1 MITEKIKQKFTE
13 IDYPILFLFDAD
25 KEYEEELMSYDQS
38 DFKIVT
44 VGRNFFA
51 VKHAVEFKEKSDKIL
66 LYHLSEEP
74 KEKEYINYPLT
85 DLLLAGNVLAMDE
98 ISDLLHQYK
107 IPLQQR
113 ENVALVKKWIKAKKN
128 QSKILP
134 ALTNKPFEI
143 SKLYTAVV
151 SIILEEKKTGN
162 IAFNLIRIF
171 EILQEGQTAW
181 EKKQQILV
189 DAGLDET
196 VKLNIAQLLS
206 IEAEDLRFDTLKNLW
221 LQLKYNLLTAPIA
234 EAEPI
239 DVYKTLKIKDDT
251 AKIKITNFF
260 KDWQDDKNKSL
271 HFETIFDELGASIN
285 EEKIYQWYGSA
296 QEYGIRTKKIV
307 QSLLSNSLKEIL
319 INPSEIVSQYASFNH
334 NQEQYDGYEQKVIF
348 ILNAARFFE
357 MIRRYSDF
365 VFNKPQ
371 EYIQRYE
378 KELYKL
384 DGFYRIAFT
393 AYQQFSEEMLADY
406 ETVFAELNKT
416 YDQYL
421 IDINNPWIKSLDEIG
436 FDFDKLTT
444 AKQFNFYNDFVAP
457 ITNKKVVIISD
468 AFRYELGIE
477 LMNELKVESDNN
489 ITCSAMLASIPS
501 YTNLGMSN
509 LLPNKTIGAI
519 ITDENIDYSIAE
531 IKTVS
536 TNREQ
541 ILKLAESNSGVIDY
555 ATFSKFNTEEGR
567 NYLRDKHTVYVYHNW
582 MDAIGDKQGSEYY
595 TFESAEQCITQLKT
609 LIRKLYGNFNI
620 YNVLVT
626 ADHGFLFNY
635 KKISDATSQQLPALK
650 NTLKDHTRF
659 CLTTDT
665 NDYADTYQFPL
676 SATTNIVSEVQVILP
691 KAINRFR
698 KKGNIGKQFV
708 HGGGALQEV
717 IVPVLQL
724 YRNRRNLA
732 KKVNFKR
739 IDTIKS
745 VSTSFFKLNFLQ
757 VEPIGSDYKSRILRV
772 AIYDIDNQIISN
784 EEEVILNL
792 TSELP
797 AERSFEVRMELSSKG
812 SKTKIGYVKVYD
824 KEDNLNPL
832 LNDLLKINLLE
843 EIDSFD

>member
-1 MITEKIKQKFTE
+1 MIIEKIKQKFSE

-38 DFKIVT
+38 DFRIVK
-44 VGRNFFA
+44 VDRNFFA
-51 VKHAVEFKEKSDKIL
+51 VKHAVEFREKTDKIL

-85 DLLLAGNVLAMDE
+85 DLLLAGDILAMDE
-98 ISDLLHQYK
+98 ISDLLQQYK

-113 ENVALVKKWIKAKKN
+113 ENVNKVKKWIKAKKN

-134 ALTNKPFEI
+134 ALTNNPFEI
-143 SKLYTAVV
+143 NKLYTAVI
-151 SIILEEKKTGN
+151 SIILEEKKVGN
-162 IAFNLIRIF
+162 IGFNLIRVF
-171 EILQEGQTAW
+171 EFLQEGQSSW
-181 EKKQQILV
+181 EKKQQILIG
-189 DAGLDET
+189 AGLDEIL
-196 VKLNIAQLLS
+196 KLNITQLLN
-206 IEAEDLRFDTLKNLW
+206 ITIDDIRFDSLKTLF
-221 LQLKYNLLTAPIA
+221 LQLKYNMITYFINDPNKRD
-234 EAEPI
+234 E
-239 DVYKTLKIKDDT
+239 YFSLKINDDT
-251 AKIKITNFF
+251 AKIKINNFF

-271 HFETIFDELGASIN
+271 HFETIFDELGAGI
-285 EEKIYQWYGSA
+285 EEKKIYDYFGSS

-307 QSLLSNSLKEIL
+307 QSLLNNSLNEIL
-319 INPSEIVSQYASFNH
+319 NNPSEIVAQYASFN
-334 NQEQYDGYEQKVIF
+334 NNLDQYEGYEQKVTF
-348 ILNAARFFE
+348 ILYSARFFE

-371 EYIQRYE
+371 EYILRYE

-384 DGFYRIAFT
+384 DGFYRLAFT
-393 AYQQFSEEMLADY
+393 AYQQFSEEMLQEY

-421 IDINNPWIKSLDEIG
+421 IDLNNPWVKSLDEIN
-436 FDFDKLTT
+436 FDFGKLPT
-444 AKQFNFYNDFVAP
+444 AKQFNFYQDFVKP
-457 ITNKKVVIISD
+457 IANKKVVIISD

-477 LMNELKVESDNN
+477 LMNELKIDSDNEM
-489 ITCSAMLASIPS
+489 TCSTMLSSIPS

-509 LLPNKTIGAI
+509 LLPNEKIEALISPDG
-519 ITDENIDYSIAE
+519 IDYSING

-541 ILKLAESNSGVIDY
+541 ILKLAENNSGVIDY

-567 NYLRDKHTVYVYHNW
+567 NYLKDKQTVYVYHNW

-635 KKISDATSQQLPALK
+635 KKISDATSQQLPGLK

-665 NDYADTYQFPL
+665 NDHADTYQFPL
-676 SATTNIVSEVQVILP
+676 AATTNITSDVQVILP
-691 KAINRFR
+691 KSINRFR

-708 HGGGALQEV
+708 HGGSALQEV
-717 IVPVLQL
+717 LVPVLQL

-739 IDTIKS
+739 IDTVKS
-745 VSTSFFKLNFLQ
+745 ASTSIVKLNFLQ
-757 VEPIGSDYKSRILRV
+757 VEPIGSDYKSRTLKI
-772 AIYDIDNQIISN
+772 AIYDLDHNIISN
-784 EEEVILNL
+784 EEEIILNL

-797 AERSFEVRMELSSKG
+797 ADRNFEVRIELSSKG
-812 SKTKIGYVKVYD
+812 SKTKTGFVKVFD
-824 KEDNLNPL
+824 KDDKLNAL
-832 LNDLLKINLLE
+832 LTDLIKINLLE

>member
-1 MITEKIKQKFTE
+1 MIVEKIKQKFSE

-44 VGRNFFA
+44 VDRNFFA
-51 VKHAVEFKEKSDKIL
+51 VKYAVEFREKTDKIL
-66 LYHLSEEP
+66 LYHLSNEP
-74 KEKEYINYPLT
+74 QEKQYINYPLT
-85 DLLLAGNVLAMDE
+85 DLLLAADILAMDE
-98 ISDLLHQYK
+98 ISDLLQQYK

-113 ENVALVKKWIKAKKN
+113 ENVSKVKKWIKAKKN

-134 ALTNKPFEI
+134 ALTNNPFEI
-143 SKLYTAVV
+143 NKLYTAVI

-189 DAGLDET
+189 NAGLDET

-271 HFETIFDELGASIN
+271 NFEIIFDELGASIN

-319 INPSEIVSQYASFNH
+319 INPSEIVSQYASFN
-334 NQEQYDGYEQKVIF
+334 NNSEQYEGYEQKVSF
-348 ILNAARFFE
+348 ILNTARFFE

-384 DGFYRIAFT
+384 DGFYRVAFT
-393 AYQQFSEEMLADY
+393 AYQQFSEEMLSDY

-421 IDINNPWIKSLDEIG
+421 IDVNNPWVKSLDEIG

-635 KKISDATSQQLPALK
+635 KKISDATSQQLPVLK

>member
-1 MITEKIKQKFTE
+1 MIVEKIKQKFTE
-13 IDYPILFLFDAD
+13 IDYPILFLFDTD
-25 KEYEEELMSYDQS
+25 KEYEEALMSYDQS

-44 VGRNFFA
+44 VDRNFFS

-74 KEKEYINYPLT
+74 KEKEYLNYPLT
-85 DLLLAGNVLAMDE
+85 DLLLAGNILAMDE
-98 ISDLLHQYK
+98 ISDLLQQYK

-113 ENVALVKKWIKAKKN
+113 ENVSKVKKWIKAKKN

-134 ALTNKPFEI
+134 ALTNNPFELG
-143 SKLYTAVV
+143 KLYTAVV
-151 SIILEEKKTGN
+151 SIILDEKKTGN

-181 EKKQQILV
+181 EKMQQVLV
-189 DAGLDET
+189 NAGLDET

-206 IEAEDLRFDTLKNLW
+206 IEVEDLRFETLKNLW
-221 LQLKYNLLTAPIA
+221 LQLKYNMLTAPIA
-234 EAEPI
+234 EAEAM
-239 DVYKTLKIKDDT
+239 DLYKTLKMKDDT

-260 KDWQDDKNKSL
+260 KDWLDDKNKSL

-285 EEKIYQWYGSA
+285 EEKIYEWYGSA
-296 QEYGIRTKKIV
+296 QEYGIRTKKSV
-307 QSLLSNSLKEIL
+307 LSLLSNSLNEIL
-319 INPSEIVSQYASFNH
+319 SNPSVVVSQYASFN
-334 NQEQYDGYEQKVIF
+334 NNLEQYEGYEQKVSF

-371 EYIQRYE
+371 EYIHRYE
-378 KELYKL
+378 RELYKL
-384 DGFYRIAFT
+384 DGFYRLAFT
-393 AYQQFSEEMLADY
+393 AYQQFSEEMLPDY
-406 ETVFAELNKT
+406 ETVFAELNKS

-421 IDINNPWIKSLDEIG
+421 IDLNNPWVKSLDEIG
-436 FDFDKLTT
+436 FDFGKLAT
-444 AKQFNFYNDFVAP
+444 AKQFNFYQDFVEP

-489 ITCSAMLASIPS
+489 ITCSAMLASIPT

-509 LLPNKTIGAI
+509 LLPNQKIEAI
-519 ITDENIDYSIAE
+519 ITDDAIDYSIVG
-531 IKTVS
+531 IKTFS
-536 TNREQ
+536 ANREQ
-541 ILKLAESNSGVIDY
+541 ILKLKESNSGVIDY
-555 ATFSKFNTEEGR
+555 ATFSKFTTEEGR
-567 NYLRDKHTVYVYHNW
+567 TYLRDKQTVYVYHNW

-595 TFESAEQCITQLKT
+595 TFESAEQCIAQLKT

-635 KKISDATSQQLPALK
+635 KKISDATTQQLPSLK
-650 NTLKDHTRF
+650 STLKDHTRF

-665 NDYADTYQFPL
+665 SKFADTYQFPL
-676 SATTNIVSEVQVILP
+676 SATTNIVSGVQVVLP
-691 KAINRFR
+691 KAINRFK

-708 HGGGALQEV
+708 HGGSALQEV

-739 IDTIKS
+739 IDSVKS
-745 VSTSFFKLNFLQ
+745 VSTSIFKLNFLQ
-757 VEPIGSDYKSRILRV
+757 VEPVGNSHKSRVLLISV
-772 AIYDIDNQIISN
+772 YDIDDNVISN
-784 EEEVILNL
+784 IEEVTLNL

-797 AERSFEVRMELSSKG
+797 AERSFEVRMELSPKG
-812 SKTKIGYVKVYD
+812 SKTKIGYVRVYD
-824 KEDNLNPL
+824 KYDKLNPL

>member
-1 MITEKIKQKFTE
+1 MITEKIKQKFSE

-44 VGRNFFA
+44 VDRNFFA
-51 VKHAVEFKEKSDKIL
+51 VKYAVEFREKTDKIL
-66 LYHLSEEP
+66 LYHLSNEP
-74 KEKEYINYPLT
+74 QEKQYINYPLT
-85 DLLLAGNVLAMDE
+85 DLLLAADILAMDE
-98 ISDLLHQYK
+98 ISDLLQQYK

-113 ENVALVKKWIKAKKN
+113 ENVSKVKKWIKAKKN

-134 ALTNKPFEI
+134 ALTNNPFEI
-143 SKLYTAVV
+143 NKLYTAVI

-189 DAGLDET
+189 NAGLDET

-271 HFETIFDELGASIN
+271 NFEIIFDELGASIN

-319 INPSEIVSQYASFNH
+319 INPSEIVSQYASFN
-334 NQEQYDGYEQKVIF
+334 NNSEQYEGYEQKVSF
-348 ILNAARFFE
+348 ILNTARFFE

-384 DGFYRIAFT
+384 DGFYRVAFT
-393 AYQQFSEEMLADY
+393 AYQQFSEEMLSDY

-421 IDINNPWIKSLDEIG
+421 IDVNNPWVKSLDEIG

-635 KKISDATSQQLPALK
+635 KKISDATSQQLPVLK

>member
-1 MITEKIKQKFTE
+1 MIVEKIKQKFSE

-44 VGRNFFA
+44 VDRNFFA
-51 VKHAVEFKEKSDKIL
+51 VKYAVEFREKTDKIL
-66 LYHLSEEP
+66 LYHLSNEP
-74 KEKEYINYPLT
+74 QEKQYINYPLT
-85 DLLLAGNVLAMDE
+85 DLLLAADILAMDE
-98 ISDLLHQYK
+98 ISDLLQQYK

-113 ENVALVKKWIKAKKN
+113 ENVSKVKKWIKAKKN

-134 ALTNKPFEI
+134 ALTNNPFEI
-143 SKLYTAVV
+143 NKLYTAVI

-189 DAGLDET
+189 NAGLDET

-271 HFETIFDELGASIN
+271 NFEIIFDELGASIN

-319 INPSEIVSQYASFNH
+319 INPSEIVSQYASFN
-334 NQEQYDGYEQKVIF
+334 NNSEQYEGYEQKVSF
-348 ILNAARFFE
+348 ILNTARFFE

-384 DGFYRIAFT
+384 DGFYRVAFT
-393 AYQQFSEEMLADY
+393 AYQQFSEEMLSDY

-421 IDINNPWIKSLDEIG
+421 IDVNNPWVKSLDEIG

-541 ILKLAESNSGVIDY
+541 ILKLAESNCGVIDY

-635 KKISDATSQQLPALK
+635 KKISDATSQQLPVLK

-772 AIYDIDNQIISN
+772 AIYDIDNQIISKK
-784 EEEVILNL
+784 EKKILNL

>member
-1 MITEKIKQKFTE
+1 M
-13 IDYPILFLFDAD
+13 
-25 KEYEEELMSYDQS
+25 
-38 DFKIVT
+38 
-44 VGRNFFA
+44 
-51 VKHAVEFKEKSDKIL
+51 
-66 LYHLSEEP
+66 
-74 KEKEYINYPLT
+74 
-85 DLLLAGNVLAMDE
+85 
-98 ISDLLHQYK
+98 
-107 IPLQQR
+107 
-113 ENVALVKKWIKAKKN
+113 
-128 QSKILP
+128 P
-134 ALTNKPFEI
+134 ALTNNPFEI
-143 SKLYTAVV
+143 NKLYTAVI

-189 DAGLDET
+189 NAGLDET

-319 INPSEIVSQYASFNH
+319 INPSEIVSQYASFN
-334 NQEQYDGYEQKVIF
+334 NNSEQYEGYEQKVSF
-348 ILNAARFFE
+348 ILNTARFFE

-384 DGFYRIAFT
+384 DGFYRVAFT
-393 AYQQFSEEMLADY
+393 AYQQFSEEMLSDY

-421 IDINNPWIKSLDEIG
+421 IDVNNPWVKSLDEIG

-635 KKISDATSQQLPALK
+635 KKISDATSQQLPVLK

-757 VEPIGSDYKSRILRV
+757 VEPIGTDYKSRILRV

>member
-1 MITEKIKQKFTE
+1 MIIEKIKQKFSE

-38 DFKIVT
+38 DFKIVK
-44 VGRNFFA
+44 VDRNFFA
-51 VKHAVEFKEKSDKIL
+51 VKHAVEFKEKTDKIL

-85 DLLLAGNVLAMDE
+85 DLLLAGDILAMDE
-98 ISDLLHQYK
+98 ISDLLQQYK

-113 ENVALVKKWIKAKKN
+113 ENVNKVKKWIKAKKN

-134 ALTNKPFEI
+134 ALTNNPFEI
-143 SKLYTAVV
+143 NKLYTAVI
-151 SIILEEKKTGN
+151 SIILEEKKVGN
-162 IAFNLIRIF
+162 IGFNLIRVF
-171 EILQEGQTAW
+171 EFLQEGQSSW
-181 EKKQQILV
+181 EKKQQILIG
-189 DAGLDET
+189 AGLDEIL
-196 VKLNIAQLLS
+196 KLNITQLLN
-206 IEAEDLRFDTLKNLW
+206 ITIDDIRFDSLKTLF
-221 LQLKYNLLTAPIA
+221 LQLKYNMITYFINDPDKRD
-234 EAEPI
+234 E
-239 DVYKTLKIKDDT
+239 YFSLKINDDT
-251 AKIKITNFF
+251 AKIKINNFF

-271 HFETIFDELGASIN
+271 HFETIFDELGSGI
-285 EEKIYQWYGSA
+285 EEKKIYDFFGSS

-307 QSLLSNSLKEIL
+307 QSLLDNSLNEIL
-319 INPSEIVSQYASFNH
+319 NNPSEIVAQYASFN
-334 NQEQYDGYEQKVIF
+334 NNLDQYEGYEQKVTF
-348 ILNAARFFE
+348 ILYSARFFE

-371 EYIQRYE
+371 EYILRYE

-384 DGFYRIAFT
+384 DGFYRLAFT
-393 AYQQFSEEMLADY
+393 AYQQFSEEMLQEY

-421 IDINNPWIKSLDEIG
+421 IDLNNPWVKSLDEIN
-436 FDFDKLTT
+436 FDFGKLTT
-444 AKQFNFYNDFVAP
+444 AKQFNFYQDSVKP
-457 ITNKKVVIISD
+457 IANKKVVIISD

-477 LMNELKVESDNN
+477 LMNELKIDSDNEM
-489 ITCSAMLASIPS
+489 TCSTMLSSIPS

-509 LLPNKTIGAI
+509 LLPNQKIEALISADG
-519 ITDENIDYSIAE
+519 IDYSING

-555 ATFSKFNTEEGR
+555 ATFSKFNTDEGR
-567 NYLRDKHTVYVYHNW
+567 NYLKDKQTVYVYHNW

-635 KKISDATSQQLPALK
+635 KKISDATSQQLPGLK

-665 NDYADTYQFPL
+665 NDHADTYQFPL
-676 SATTNIVSEVQVILP
+676 AATTNITSDVQVVLP
-691 KAINRFR
+691 KSINRFR

-708 HGGGALQEV
+708 HGGSALQEV
-717 IVPVLQL
+717 LVPVLQL

-739 IDTIKS
+739 IDSVKS
-745 VSTSFFKLNFLQ
+745 ASTSIVKLNFLQ
-757 VEPIGSDYKSRILRV
+757 VEPIGSDYKSRTLKI
-772 AIYDIDNQIISN
+772 AIYDLDHNIISN
-784 EEEVILNL
+784 EEEIILNL

-797 AERSFEVRMELSSKG
+797 ADRNFEVRIELSSKG
-812 SKTKIGYVKVYD
+812 SKTKTGFVKVFD
-824 KEDNLNPL
+824 KDDKLNAL
-832 LNDLLKINLLE
+832 LTDLIKINLLE

>member
-1 MITEKIKQKFTE
+1 MIVEKIKQKFTE
-13 IDYPILFLFDAD
+13 IDYPILFFFDAD

-44 VGRNFFA
+44 VNRNFFA
-51 VKHAVEFKEKSDKIL
+51 VKHAVEFKEKEDKIL

-85 DLLLAGNVLAMDE
+85 DLLLAGNILAMDE
-98 ISDLLHQYK
+98 ISDLLQQYK

-113 ENVALVKKWIKAKKN
+113 ENVSKVKKWIKAKKN

-134 ALTNKPFEI
+134 ALTNNPFEI
-143 SKLYTAVV
+143 GKLYTAVV
-151 SIILEEKKTGN
+151 SIILDEKKTGN

-181 EKKQQILV
+181 EKKQQVLV
-189 DAGLDET
+189 NAGLDET
-196 VKLNIAQLLS
+196 VKLNITQLLS
-206 IEAEDLRFDTLKNLW
+206 IEVEDLRFETLKNLW
-221 LQLKYNLLTAPIA
+221 LQLKYNMLTAPIA
-234 EAEPI
+234 EAEPM
-239 DVYKTLKIKDDT
+239 DLYKTLKIKDDT

-271 HFETIFDELGASIN
+271 HFEAIFDELGASIN
-285 EEKIYQWYGSA
+285 EEKIYEWYGPA

-307 QSLLSNSLKEIL
+307 QSLLSNSLNEIL
-319 INPSEIVSQYASFNH
+319 SNPSEVVSQYASFN
-334 NQEQYDGYEQKVIF
+334 NNLEQYEGYEQKVRFIF
-348 ILNAARFFE
+348 NTARFFE

-371 EYIQRYE
+371 EYIHRYE

-384 DGFYRIAFT
+384 DEFYRLAFT
-393 AYQQFSEEMLADY
+393 AYQQFSEEMLPDY

-421 IDINNPWIKSLDEIG
+421 IDLNNPWVKSLDEIG
-436 FDFDKLTT
+436 FDFGKLTT
-444 AKQFNFYNDFVAP
+444 AKQFNFHQDFVEP

-489 ITCSAMLASIPS
+489 ITCSAMLASIPT

-509 LLPNKTIGAI
+509 LLPNQKIEAI
-519 ITDENIDYSIAE
+519 VTDDAIDYSIAG

-541 ILKLAESNSGVIDY
+541 ILKLKESNSGVIDY
-555 ATFSKFNTEEGR
+555 ATFSKFTTEEGR
-567 NYLRDKHTVYVYHNW
+567 TYLRDKQTVYVYHNW
-582 MDAIGDKQGSEYY
+582 MDTIGDKQGSEYY
-595 TFESAEQCITQLKT
+595 TFESAEQCIAQLKL
-609 LIRKLYGNFNI
+609 LIRKLYGSLNV

-635 KKISDATSQQLPALK
+635 KKISDATSQQLPSLK

-665 NDYADTYQFPL
+665 NKFADTYQFPL
-676 SATTNIVSEVQVILP
+676 SATTNIVSEVQVVLP
-691 KAINRFR
+691 KVINRFK

-708 HGGGALQEV
+708 HGGSALQEV

-739 IDTIKS
+739 IDSVKS
-745 VSTSFFKLNFLQ
+745 VSTSVFKLNFLQ
-757 VEPIGSDYKSRILRV
+757 LEPIGNNHKSRVLRI
-772 AIYDIDNQIISN
+772 AIYDIDGTIISN
-784 EEEVILNL
+784 IEEVTLNL

-797 AERSFEVRMELSSKG
+797 VERSFEVRMELSSKG
-812 SKTKIGYVKVYD
+812 SKMKIGYVKVYD
-824 KEDNLNPL
+824 KEDKLNPL
-832 LNDLLKINLLE
+832 SNDLLKINLLE
-843 EIDSFD
+843 EIDNFD

>member
-1 MITEKIKQKFTE
+1 MIVEKIKQKFTE
-13 IDYPILFLFDAD
+13 IDYPILFLFDTD

-44 VGRNFFA
+44 VDRNFFS

-74 KEKEYINYPLT
+74 KEKEYLNYPLT
-85 DLLLAGNVLAMDE
+85 DLLLAGNILAMDE
-98 ISDLLHQYK
+98 ISDLLQQYK

-113 ENVALVKKWIKAKKN
+113 ENVSKVKKWIKAKKN

-134 ALTNKPFEI
+134 ALTNNPFELG
-143 SKLYTAVV
+143 KLYTAVV
-151 SIILEEKKTGN
+151 SIILDEKKTGN

-181 EKKQQILV
+181 EKKQQVLV
-189 DAGLDET
+189 NAGLEET

-206 IEAEDLRFDTLKNLW
+206 IEVEDLRFETLKNLW
-221 LQLKYNLLTAPIA
+221 LQLKYNMLTAPIA
-234 EAEPI
+234 EAEAM
-239 DVYKTLKIKDDT
+239 DLYKILKMKDDT

-260 KDWQDDKNKSL
+260 KDWLDDKNKSL

-285 EEKIYQWYGSA
+285 EEKIYEWYGSA
-296 QEYGIRTKKIV
+296 QEYGIRTKKSV
-307 QSLLSNSLKEIL
+307 LSLLSNSLNEIL
-319 INPSEIVSQYASFNH
+319 SNPSGVVSQYASFN
-334 NQEQYDGYEQKVIF
+334 NNLEQYEGYEQKVRFIF
-348 ILNAARFFE
+348 NTARFFE

-371 EYIQRYE
+371 EYIHRYE

-384 DGFYRIAFT
+384 DGFYRLAFT
-393 AYQQFSEEMLADY
+393 AYQQFSEEMLPDY

-421 IDINNPWIKSLDEIG
+421 IDLNNPWVKSLDEIG
-436 FDFDKLTT
+436 FDFGKLTT
-444 AKQFNFYNDFVAP
+444 AKQFNFHQDFVEP

-477 LMNELKVESDNN
+477 LMNELLVESDNN
-489 ITCSAMLASIPS
+489 ITCSAMLASIPT

-509 LLPNKTIGAI
+509 LLPNQKIEAI
-519 ITDENIDYSIAE
+519 VIDDAIDYSIAG

-541 ILKLAESNSGVIDY
+541 ILKLKERNSGVIDY
-555 ATFSKFNTEEGR
+555 ATFSKFTTEEGR
-567 NYLRDKHTVYVYHNW
+567 TYLRDKQTVYVYHNW

-595 TFESAEQCITQLKT
+595 TFESAEQCITQLKL
-609 LIRKLYGNFNI
+609 LIRKLYGSFNV

-635 KKISDATSQQLPALK
+635 KKISEATSQQLPSLK

-665 NDYADTYQFPL
+665 NKFEDTYQFPL
-676 SATTNIVSEVQVILP
+676 SATTNIVSEVQVVLP
-691 KAINRFR
+691 KAINRFK

-708 HGGGALQEV
+708 HGGSALQEV

-739 IDTIKS
+739 IDSVKS
-745 VSTSFFKLNFLQ
+745 VSTSVFKLNFLQ
-757 VEPIGSDYKSRILRV
+757 LEPIGNNHKSRVLRI
-772 AIYDIDNQIISN
+772 AIYDIDGTIISN
-784 EEEVILNL
+784 IEEVTLNL

-797 AERSFEVRMELSSKG
+797 VERSFEVRMELSSKG
-812 SKTKIGYVKVYD
+812 SKMKIGYVKVYD
-824 KEDNLNPL
+824 KEDKLNPL
-832 LNDLLKINLLE
+832 SNDLLKINLLE
-843 EIDSFD
+843 EIDNFD

>member
-1 MITEKIKQKFTE
+1 MITEKIKQKFSE

-44 VGRNFFA
+44 VDRNFFA

-85 DLLLAGNVLAMDE
+85 DLLLAGNILAMDE

-113 ENVALVKKWIKAKKN
+113 ENVGLVKKWIKAKKN

-189 DAGLDET
+189 NAGLDET

-319 INPSEIVSQYASFNH
+319 INPSEIVSQYASFN
-334 NQEQYDGYEQKVIF
+334 NNSEQYEGYEQKVSF
-348 ILNAARFFE
+348 ILNTARFFE

-384 DGFYRIAFT
+384 DGFYRVAFT
-393 AYQQFSEEMLADY
+393 AYQQFSEEMLSDY

-421 IDINNPWIKSLDEIG
+421 IDVNNPWVKSLDEIG

-635 KKISDATSQQLPALK
+635 KKISDATSQQLPVLK

-757 VEPIGSDYKSRILRV
+757 VEPIGTDYKSRILRV

-824 KEDNLNPL
+824 KEDKLNSL
-832 LNDLLKINLLE
+832 SNDLLKINLLE

>member
-1 MITEKIKQKFTE
+1 MIIEKIKQKFSE

-38 DFKIVT
+38 DFKIVK
-44 VGRNFFA
+44 VDRNFFA
-51 VKHAVEFKEKSDKIL
+51 VKHAVEFKEKTDKIL

-85 DLLLAGNVLAMDE
+85 DLLLAGDILAMDE
-98 ISDLLHQYK
+98 ISDLLQQYK

-113 ENVALVKKWIKAKKN
+113 ENVNKVKKWIKAKKN

-134 ALTNKPFEI
+134 ALTNNPFEI
-143 SKLYTAVV
+143 NKLYTAVI
-151 SIILEEKKTGN
+151 SIILEEKKVGN
-162 IAFNLIRIF
+162 IGFNLIRVF
-171 EILQEGQTAW
+171 EFLQEGQSSW
-181 EKKQQILV
+181 EKKQQILIG
-189 DAGLDET
+189 AGLDEIL
-196 VKLNIAQLLS
+196 KLNITQLLN
-206 IEAEDLRFDTLKNLW
+206 ITIDDIRFDSLKTLF
-221 LQLKYNLLTAPIA
+221 LQLKYNMITYFINDPDKRD
-234 EAEPI
+234 E
-239 DVYKTLKIKDDT
+239 YFSLKINDDT
-251 AKIKITNFF
+251 AKIKINNFF

-271 HFETIFDELGASIN
+271 HFETIFDELGAGI
-285 EEKIYQWYGSA
+285 EEKKIYDYFGSS

-307 QSLLSNSLKEIL
+307 QSLLNNSLNEIL
-319 INPSEIVSQYASFNH
+319 NNPSEIVAQYASFN
-334 NQEQYDGYEQKVIF
+334 NNLDQYEGYEQKVTF
-348 ILNAARFFE
+348 ILYSARFFE

-384 DGFYRIAFT
+384 DGFYRLAFT
-393 AYQQFSEEMLADY
+393 AYQQFSEEMLQEY

-421 IDINNPWIKSLDEIG
+421 IDLNNPWVKSLDEIN
-436 FDFDKLTT
+436 FDFGKLPT
-444 AKQFNFYNDFVAP
+444 AKQFNFYQDFVKP
-457 ITNKKVVIISD
+457 IANKKVVIISD

-477 LMNELKVESDNN
+477 LMNELKIDSDNEM
-489 ITCSAMLASIPS
+489 TCSTMLSSIPS

-509 LLPNKTIGAI
+509 LLPNEKIEALISPDG
-519 ITDENIDYSIAE
+519 IDYSING

-555 ATFSKFNTEEGR
+555 ATFSKFNTDEGR
-567 NYLRDKHTVYVYHNW
+567 NYLKDKQTVYVYHNW

-635 KKISDATSQQLPALK
+635 KKISEATSQQLPGLK
-650 NTLKDHTRF
+650 NTLKEHTRF

-665 NDYADTYQFPL
+665 NDHTDTYQFPL
-676 SATTNIVSEVQVILP
+676 AATTNINSDVQVILP
-691 KAINRFR
+691 KSINRFR

-708 HGGGALQEV
+708 HGGSALQEV
-717 IVPVLQL
+717 LVPVLQL

-739 IDTIKS
+739 IDTVKS
-745 VSTSFFKLNFLQ
+745 ASTSIVKLNFLQ
-757 VEPIGSDYKSRILRV
+757 VEPIGSDYKSRTLKI
-772 AIYDIDNQIISN
+772 AIYDLDHNIISN
-784 EEEVILNL
+784 EEEIILNL

-797 AERSFEVRMELSSKG
+797 ADRNFEVRIELSSKG
-812 SKTKIGYVKVYD
+812 SKTKTGFVKVFD
-824 KEDNLNPL
+824 KDDKLNAL
-832 LNDLLKINLLE
+832 LTDLIKINLLE